1 MPSHFGAIG
10 LPVESAEEIER
21 LLDRVVDKCESLDV
35 EGGRYLYWSASSG
48 AELWI
53 QVDADGNYIGLNP
66 HFWGKSRFRARI
78 DRLLVRSDFT
88 QLDGS
93 YLIRLVGDELGLD
106 GLPIVFDVPDFKLHH
121 RSLPEIVT
129 FQLTAFAHDELEI
142 FESEEAF
149 NEAEEEEWKDFED
162 MKFGLAPDFFF
173 VPSFLLPPDE
183 QPEAPEPFAFFAGF
197 VLEAEKRITRL
208 TGKSFWWASV
218 KTFPGII
225 DVVIEPT
232 TLTTEPKVGGV
243 LKGYFY
249 LSGRL
254 VIQDQHE

>member
-10 LPVESAEEIER
+10 LPVESAEEIEQ

-35 EGGRYLYWSASSG
+35 EGGRYLYWSAPSG

-78 DRLLVRSDFT
+78 DRPLVRSDFT

-93 YLIRLVGDELGLD
+93 YLIRLVSDEPGLD

-121 RSLPEIVT
+121 RSFPEIVT
-129 FQLTAFAHDELEI
+129 FQLTAFAHDELEV

-149 NEAEEEEWKDFED
+149 NEAEEEEWEESEGT
-162 MKFGLAPDFFF
+162 KFGLAPDFFF
-173 VPSFLLPPDE
+173 VPSFVLPPR
-183 QPEAPEPFAFFAGF
+183 QRPEVPEPFA
-197 VLEAEKRITRL
+197 
-208 TGKSFWWASV
+208 
-218 KTFPGII
+218 
-225 DVVIEPT
+225 
-232 TLTTEPKVGGV
+232 
-243 LKGYFY
+243 
-249 LSGRL
+249 
-254 VIQDQHE
+254 